1 MKVIALLLALCGCA
15 SEEKNPAPEL
25 VVDDDPNALADNG
38 QLDSIASSERPTP
51 RSEVYGVGDP
61 VSNSILV
68 FGGNE
73 GPVVNQR
80 PTSVF
85 IEETWIFE
93 PGFGWTELDI
103 DMPSAR
109 SRYGAAYDPTSE
121 RAWIFGGRYR
131 IEGGSGAYDLFDEL
145 WTFDFQNRTW
155 ALVDAGNGPSPRTYP
170 SVIWDDQ
177 EQALY
182 VYGGM
187 VNADPMVI
195 EVNQELWRFKDG
207 EWEQLST
214 SGDVPSQRTFLSEL
228 WDSQRRRLVIFA
240 GQVGNYWDYAYN
252 EAYALDM
259 DSLEWVQ
266 LNDGSDAPSTR
277 MHPHMTYDTE
287 RDRYLMFGGHT
298 DIGDG
303 NDLWEMDPDSGDW
316 TLIREADTF
325 TGERL
330 GCNGNE
336 SDVPANYVDQDLS
349 APERRHRGMFTLMHD
364 SLWIFGG
371 MHAECSDHLD
381 DTWRY
386 PLQDGDWTELIE
398 ARAGESCARSDD
410 DCVCLCY

>member
-1 MKVIALLLALCGCA
+1 MKKIALFLALCGCA

-25 VVDDDPNALADNG
+25 NVDDELTTSFDET
-38 QLDSIASSERPTP
+38 QLDVIESDVRPTP

-61 VSNSILV
+61 ASNSILV

-93 PGFGWTELDI
+93 PGFGWTELDTE
-103 DMPSAR
+103 MPSAR
-109 SRYGAAYDPTSE
+109 SRYGAAYDPTGE
-121 RAWIFGGRYR
+121 RAIIFGGRYR

-145 WTFDFQNRTW
+145 WSFDFGSRTW
-155 ALVDAGNGPSPRTYP
+155 TLIDAGNGPSARTYP
-170 SVIWDDQ
+170 SVIWDDE

-207 EWEQLST
+207 EWEELTTTGSL
-214 SGDVPSQRTFLSEL
+214 PSQRTFLSET

-252 EAYALDM
+252 ETYALDI
-259 DSLEWVQ
+259 DTLQWVE
-266 LNDGSDAPSTR
+266 LNNGSDAPSTR
-277 MHPHMTYDTE
+277 MHPHLTYDSE

-303 NDLWEMDPDSGDW
+303 NDLWEMDPDSGEW

-325 TGERL
+325 TG
-330 GCNGNE
+330 
-336 SDVPANYVDQDLS
+336 DYVDQDLS

-386 PLQDGDWTELIE
+386 PLEDGDWTQLIE

-410 DCVCLCY
+410 DCECLCY

>member
-1 MKVIALLLALCGCA
+1 M
-15 SEEKNPAPEL
+15 
-25 VVDDDPNALADNG
+25 
-38 QLDSIASSERPTP
+38 
-51 RSEVYGVGDP
+51 
-61 VSNSILV
+61 
-68 FGGNE
+68 
-73 GPVVNQR
+73 
-80 PTSVF
+80 
-85 IEETWIFE
+85 
-93 PGFGWTELDI
+93 
-103 DMPSAR
+103 
-109 SRYGAAYDPTSE
+109 
-121 RAWIFGGRYR
+121 
-131 IEGGSGAYDLFDEL
+131 
-145 WTFDFQNRTW
+145 
-155 ALVDAGNGPSPRTYP
+155 
-170 SVIWDDQ
+170 
-177 EQALY
+177 Y

-195 EVNQELWRFKDG
+195 EVNQELWRFKCG

>member
-1 MKVIALLLALCGCA
+1 MRTLLLLLLAMGC
-15 SEEKNPAPEL
+15 SNK
-25 VVDDDPNALADNG
+25 DDTGETETVID
-38 QLDSIASSERPTP
+38 LDQIVSTDRPSP

-73 GPVVNQR
+73 GPVVDQR

-93 PGFGWTELDI
+93 PGTGWSALDI
-103 DMPSAR
+103 EMPSAR

-121 RAWIFGGRYR
+121 RALIFGGRYR
-131 IEGGSGAYDLFDEL
+131 VEGGSGAYDIFNEL
-145 WTFDFQNRTW
+145 WSFDFQTRTW
-155 ALVDAGNGPSPRTYP
+155 QLLDSGTGPSARTYP

-182 VYGGM
+182 AFGGM
-187 VNADPMVI
+187 TNADPMVI
-195 EVNQELWRFKDG
+195 QTNQELWRFKDG
-207 EWEQLST
+207 SWEQLSM
-214 SGDVPSQRTFLSEL
+214 SGTPSPRTFLSET

-240 GQVGNYWDYAYN
+240 GQVGNYWDLAYN
-252 EAYALDM
+252 ETYALDI
-259 DSLEWVQ
+259 DTLEWTE

-277 MHPHMTYDTE
+277 MHPHMTYDAS

-303 NDLWEMDPDSGDW
+303 NDLWEMDPDSGTW
-316 TLIREADTF
+316 SEIRIADEF
-325 TGERL
+325 TGEGL
-330 GCNGNE
+330 GCNGNS
-336 SDVPANYVDQDLS
+336 SDVPSDYVSQDLS
-349 APERRHRGMFTLMHD
+349 APERRHRGMYTLMHD
-364 SLWIFGG
+364 NLWIFGG

-386 PLQDGDWTELIE
+386 PLSDGDWTQLVE
-398 ARAGESCARSDD
+398 ARSGESCARQDA
-410 DCVCLCY
+410 DCECLCY